1 MAKVL
6 RSKRLAKTISYRILG
21 TLITFVVAYVY
32 TQQLELAGIIM
43 SADFALKTNAYYMH
57 EKVWEKV

>member
-43 SADFALKTNAYYMH
+43 SAFFPVISIDYYMH
-57 EKVWEKV
+57 

>member
-32 TQQLELAGIIM
+32 TQQLELAVIIM
-43 SADFALKTNAYYMH
+43 SSDFALKTIEYYMH